1 MHVKSV
7 KQHGKILTRPPEIWS
22 KPPDQFIKPVNY
34 SLFKIGKKIIAEH
47 HSHIGTATHEVH
59 VVYKPFVFLHEF

>member
-7 KQHGKILTRPPEIWS
+7 KQHGKILTKPPEIWS
-22 KPPDQFIKPVNY
+22 KPPDQSSKLQFVQNW
-34 SLFKIGKKIIAEH
+34 KKIIAEH
-47 HSHIGTATHEVH
+47 HSYIGTATHEVH